1 MEKIFV
7 LDTNV
12 LLHDPNSLTAFEDNK
27 IVLPIYVIEEIDNFK
42 KEQTELGRNARQVSR
57 LLEELRQK
65 GSLID
70 GVSNGLGII
79 QVKTSKHPIP
89 DEFVAID
96 RGADSKI
103 LAVAL
108 ETKLS
113 SSCPVVFITK
123 DINLRIRASALGI
136 ESENYET
143 EGTSVSEIY
152 SGTYNIEVES
162 SILEILFAEK
172 EAPLIKLDV
181 EPNSFGVLTAGKQSA
196 LVRFYPAEGKMKLLS
211 KRNVWGIK
219 DKNKEQAFALELLLD
234 DTVPLVTLLG
244 IAGSGKT
251 ILSLA
256 AGLQKV
262 AEEKKYNRMLVSRPV
277 LPLGKDIGFLPGEI
291 SEKVRPWMQP
301 IYDNL
306 EVLMGIPNKDKK
318 KNRSAEELFELG
330 LIEVEVLTYIR
341 GRSIPRQFILL
352 DEAQNATNHI
362 IKTLITRAGE
372 GTKIVLV
379 GDNSQI
385 DDPYLDPI
393 NNGLVH
399 LINRFKGQSCYGHVT
414 LSKGERSG
422 LAEIAAALL

>member
-143 EGTSVSEIY
+143 EGTSVS
-152 SGTYNIEVES
+152 
-162 SILEILFAEK
+162 
-172 EAPLIKLDV
+172 
-181 EPNSFGVLTAGKQSA
+181 
-196 LVRFYPAEGKMKLLS
+196 
-211 KRNVWGIK
+211 
-219 DKNKEQAFALELLLD
+219 
-234 DTVPLVTLLG
+234 
-244 IAGSGKT
+244 
-251 ILSLA
+251 
-256 AGLQKV
+256 
-262 AEEKKYNRMLVSRPV
+262 
-277 LPLGKDIGFLPGEI
+277 
-291 SEKVRPWMQP
+291 
-301 IYDNL
+301 
-306 EVLMGIPNKDKK
+306 
-318 KNRSAEELFELG
+318 
-330 LIEVEVLTYIR
+330 
-341 GRSIPRQFILL
+341 
-352 DEAQNATNHI
+352 
-362 IKTLITRAGE
+362 
-372 GTKIVLV
+372 
-379 GDNSQI
+379 
-385 DDPYLDPI
+385 
-393 NNGLVH
+393 
-399 LINRFKGQSCYGHVT
+399 
-414 LSKGERSG
+414 
-422 LAEIAAALL
+422 